1 MAHKEKGGVTLAIIG
16 GIIGFIVLVIG
27 LPLLFAWLGLIT
39 LPFLKFE
46 NKVALNQDV
55 INKTYNT
62 DYCLNNYHWFL
73 ETYQSIQQAD
83 VQIANVQAQIA
94 DFKQTYGTDASKWNF
109 AATQQYGQES
119 ASLTGIQNYKADLA
133 GEYNAK
139 TQELDRV
146 ACKNLPL
153 YVTP

>member
-1 MAHKEKGGVTLAIIG
+1 MDNQEKGNTALIVIG
-16 GIIGFIVLVIG
+16 SIVGFFVLIIG

-46 NKVALNQDV
+46 NKVALNQGV

-62 DYCLNNYHWFL
+62 EYCLNNYHWFL
-73 ETYQSIQQAD
+73 ETDQAIQQSD
-83 VQIANVQAQIA
+83 TQIANVQQQIS
-94 DFKQTYGTDASKWNF
+94 DFKATFGTDASKWNF

-119 ASLTGIQNYKADLA
+119 ASLAGLRNYRADLV
-133 GEYNAK
+133 GQYNAK

-153 YVTP
+153 YIQP